1 MPYNIARGRGGP
13 ASRRGRQNGQQ
24 GSIVNFFTQLVSALQ
39 FMGAGT
45 PPPRRGRGFRGGAR
59 GTRGTS
65 GREPSDTAQTHQ
77 QPPDDE
83 YEPVRERS
91 VSRGRGRG
99 RSTGARQGRR
109 THHDQTDVEQLQ
121 RRQRYG
127 QGRRRGRG
135 TYANTGYQADGRP
148 PFSHLAEQNH
158 GNQTDG
164 NSYFHSEN
172 PDFKDII
179 KGMNQGAR
187 LQHANGNWEQLPQ
200 TIDKAIDRVTGS
212 IRPPLADQKRSDK
225 ISRAAGNF
233 KYAIT
238 HAVKEH
244 ITEKYAG
251 VCRHLASVDDTDF
264 IEARNI
270 AKKQMLRGSGRINSD
285 TADALI
291 GVVRTDYQARKVEA
305 NQWRQVQHNRG
316 HKSSYGQEGSNYPLL
331 VPPVSEPVAGTSN
344 RFSPLNDIDAD
355 TVADLMDTSFTDNGQ
370 ELPPPIPPKV
380 SRRRD
385 SSSSPEIP
393 PTPVKR
399 TRTTGHFKAPHP
411 VAVEGTPLTSDTP
424 TTLGSVVPPAGT
436 SGRITRSTSVPPV
449 VSAATG
455 GPAVITA
462 TGGAPVMID
471 SDSDLDTES
480 TSVKER
486 AARSTQTNV
495 VPRLSSFAPTNRQSW
510 AIPEIHDDEDTL
522 VITDSNGKSLAQ
534 RAPANWRV
542 ASYRGGKLM
551 DAVKILER
559 CPIPTHV
566 TTLIVAIGT
575 NDYPGATSPP
585 MINTVTRLRDLLERQ
600 PRRTVLLSIPYF
612 DQQPLG
618 SYEDTYR
625 VNRLLTEVFDGAR
638 TFQPVPDTLRLHRLR
653 QNDYV
658 HYDLNS
664 AENLVKFTLSRLQAL
679 N

>member
-13 ASRRGRQNGQQ
+13 PSRRGRQNGQ
-24 GSIVNFFTQLVSALQ
+24 GMIVNFISQLVSAFQLI
-39 FMGAGT
+39 GAGT
-45 PPPRRGRGFRGGAR
+45 PPPRRGRGFRGGVR

-65 GREPSDTAQTHQ
+65 GRGPADTVQTHL
-77 QPPDDE
+77 PPTEDE
-83 YEPVRERS
+83 YEPSRERS
-91 VSRGRGRG
+91 ASRGRGRG
-99 RSTGARQGRR
+99 RSAGAYQDRR
-109 THHDQTDVEQLQ
+109 AHYDQTEDEQPH

-127 QGRRRGRG
+127 RGRRRGRG
-135 TYANTGYQADGRP
+135 TYANTGYNADGRP
-148 PFSHLAEQNH
+148 PVSHLAENR
-158 GNQTDG
+158 TDG
-164 NSYFHSEN
+164 TNYFQSDN
-172 PDFKDII
+172 PDFKDIV
-179 KGMNQGAR
+179 KGVNQGAR
-187 LQHANGNWEQLPQ
+187 LQHANGNWERLPQ
-200 TIDKAIDRVTGS
+200 SIDKAIDRVTGS
-212 IRPPLADQKRSDK
+212 IRPPLADQKLSDK

-264 IEARNI
+264 VEARSI

-291 GVVRTDYQARKVEA
+291 GVVRTDYQARKVESY
-305 NQWRQVQHNRG
+305 QWRQVQHSRG
-316 HKSSYGQEGSNYPLL
+316 RRSSYEQEGQNRPLL

-355 TVADLMDTSFTDNGQ
+355 AVADLMDMSFTDNGQ
-370 ELPPPIPPKV
+370 DVPPPIPPKV

-393 PTPVKR
+393 PTPGKR
-399 TRTTGHFKAPHP
+399 LRTFGHFKAPHP

-424 TTLGSVVPPAGT
+424 TTLGSVVLPGGT
-436 SGRITRSTSVPPV
+436 SGRITRSTSVPSV

-462 TGGAPVMID
+462 TGCAPVTID

-495 VPRLSSFAPTNRQSW
+495 VPRLSSFAPNNRQNW

-522 VITDSNGKSLAQ
+522 VITDSNGKSLSQ

-551 DAVKILER
+551 DAVKLLER

-575 NDYPGATSPP
+575 NDHPGAASPP

-600 PRRTVLLSIPYF
+600 SRRTVLLSIPYF
-612 DQQPLG
+612 EQQPLG

-625 VNRLLTEVFDGAR
+625 VNRLLAEVFDGAR
-638 TFQPVPDTLRLHRLR
+638 TYQPVPDTLRLHPLR
-653 QNDYV
+653 QNDFV

-664 AENLVKFTLSRLQAL
+664 AENLVKFTLSRLQTL